1 MNGPDGVKQG
11 SKRVPPMSYYDIT
24 RRAVTLNGES
34 ISLCVKAGMVPWE
47 EMAASAL
54 LLSQEADV
62 QEGMRVLSLE
72 NGAGALAVWAAQR
85 GAEVHAY
92 DHSLVAA
99 RMARATAEANGVG
112 GVTVY
117 DSAYPDRALD
127 NSFDLALLIIP
138 KGRTY
143 ARVLLVAAYWALKPG
158 GRLYFAGPNA
168 SGIKPIVADAAA
180 VFGLATTIRY
190 KARCRVALA
199 VKGADMEN
207 HMPRV
212 SPDHPDWSGEPQP
225 FDAWRLRLFGAPGV
239 FSAGEVDLGTAMLL
253 HTLDSSLCSGAR
265 VLDVGCGCGVIG
277 LYAAAL
283 GAQADLIDSNW
294 PALACAQRAIAVNRI
309 ESARVWASDIYS
321 DVGDAPY
328 DLILSN
334 PPFHAGQG
342 VDVEA
347 AEELI
352 VGAWERLSPGG
363 RLRLVANR
371 FLPYDRAMQPV
382 FGANRVSVVT
392 QDRRYRVLE
401 GRR

>member
-1 MNGPDGVKQG
+1 
-11 SKRVPPMSYYDIT
+11 MSYYDIT
-24 RRAVTLNGES
+24 RHAITLNGEALT
-34 ISLCVKAGMVPWE
+34 LCIKAGMVPWE
-47 EMAASAL
+47 ETAASAL
-54 LLSQEADV
+54 LLAQEADV

-72 NGAGALAVWAAQR
+72 NGAGAMAAWAAQR

-99 RMARATAEANGVG
+99 RMARATAEANGAG
-112 GVTVY
+112 GVVVY
-117 DSAYPDRALD
+117 DAAYPDRAQD

-143 ARVLLVAAYWALKPG
+143 ARALLAAAYRALKPG
-158 GRLYFAGPNA
+158 GRLYFAGPNTG
-168 SGIKPIVADAAA
+168 GIKPIVADADA

-190 KARCRVALA
+190 KARCRLALA
-199 VKGADMEN
+199 VKEADVEN
-207 HMPRV
+207 RLPRV

-253 HTLDSSLCSGAR
+253 YTLDSSLCGGAR

-283 GAQADLIDSNW
+283 GAQADLIDVNW
-294 PALACAQRAIAVNRI
+294 LALDCARRAIAANRI
-309 ESARVWASDIYS
+309 ESARLWASDIYS

-342 VDVEA
+342 VDTEA

-352 VGAWERLSPGG
+352 VGAWERLSSGG

-371 FLPYDRAMQPV
+371 FLPYDRAMQAV
-382 FGANRVSVVT
+382 FGQGRVAVVK

>member
-1 MNGPDGVKQG
+1 
-11 SKRVPPMSYYDIT
+11 MSYYDIT
-24 RRAVTLNGES
+24 RRAITLSGEALT
-34 ISLCVKAGMVPWE
+34 LCIKTGMVPWE
-47 EMAASAL
+47 EAAASAL
-54 LLSQEADV
+54 LLAQEADV

-99 RMARATAEANGVG
+99 RAARATAEANGAG

-117 DSAYPDRALD
+117 DAAYPDRAQD

-143 ARVLLVAAYWALKPG
+143 ARALLAAAYRALKPG
-158 GRLYFAGPNA
+158 GRLYFAGPNT
-168 SGIKPIVADAAA
+168 SGIKPIVADADA
-180 VFGLATTIRY
+180 VFGLAATIRY

-199 VKGADMEN
+199 VKDMEN
-207 HMPRV
+207 RPPRV
-212 SPDHPDWSGEPQP
+212 LLDHPDWSGEPQP

-253 HTLDSSLCSGAR
+253 HTLDQALCSGAR

-277 LYAAAL
+277 LYTAAL
-283 GAQADLIDSNW
+283 GAQADLVDSNW
-294 PALACAQRAIAVNRI
+294 LALDCAQRAIAANRI
-309 ESARVWASDIYS
+309 ESARPWASDIYS

-342 VDVEA
+342 VDTEA

-363 RLRLVANR
+363 WLRLVANR

-382 FGANRVSVVT
+382 FGANRVSVLT

>member
-1 MNGPDGVKQG
+1 
-11 SKRVPPMSYYDIT
+11 MSYYDIT
-24 RRAVTLNGES
+24 RRAITLSGEALT
-34 ISLCVKAGMVPWE
+34 LCLKAGMVPWE
-47 EMAASAL
+47 EAAASAL
-54 LLSQEADV
+54 LLSQEAEV

-72 NGAGALAVWAAQR
+72 NGAGALAVWAARQ

-99 RMARATAEANGVG
+99 RMARATAEANGAG
-112 GVTVY
+112 NITVY
-117 DSAYPDRALD
+117 GAAYPDRAQD

-143 ARVLLVAAYWALKPG
+143 TRALLAAAYRALKPG
-158 GRLYFAGPNA
+158 GRLYFAGPNT
-168 SGIKPIVADAAA
+168 SGIKPIVADADA
-180 VFGLATTIRY
+180 VFGLAATIRY

-199 VKGADMEN
+199 VKDTDVEN
-207 HMPRV
+207 RPLRV
-212 SPDHPDWSGEPQP
+212 SLDHPDWSGAPQP

-239 FSAGEVDLGTAMLL
+239 FSAGEVDRGTAMLL
-253 HTLDSSLCSGAR
+253 HTLDQALCSGAR

-277 LYAAAL
+277 LYAAVL

-294 PALACAQRAIAVNRI
+294 LALDCTQRAIAANRI
-309 ESARVWASDIYS
+309 EAARAWASDIYS
-321 DVGDAPY
+321 DLGDAPY

-342 VDVEA
+342 VDTEA

-352 VGAWERLSPGG
+352 VGAWERLLPGG

-382 FGANRVSVVT
+382 FGQGRVAVVT